1 MQVAIDS
8 QIFMEESSTVTQNLS
23 NLSEEYPYIIV
34 KTDEDIWEYESKLNG
49 TKIFYVIIFRVS

>member
-34 KTDEDIWEYESKLNG
+34 KTDDDIWEYESKLNG
-49 TKIFYVIIFRVS
+49 TKIFLCNYF

>member
-8 QIFMEESSTVTQNLS
+8 QIFMEESSTITQNLS

-34 KTDEDIWEYESKLNG
+34 KTDDDIWEYESKLNG
-49 TKIFYVIIFRVS
+49 TKKNVIFIFRVS

>member
-34 KTDEDIWEYESKLNG
+34 KTDDDIWEYESKLNG
-49 TKIFYVIIFRVS
+49 TKNFFM